1 MLMINIGTEK
11 KAIGITMVLSFFI
24 AITLKED
31 SCLLEYAHND
41 KEDGHYPTICPCCMH
56 AHNMPLNDDK
66 HC

>member
-31 SCLLEYAHND
+31 SCL
-41 KEDGHYPTICPCCMH
+41 
-56 AHNMPLNDDK
+56 
-66 HC
+66 